1 MKKLLLSTLLF
12 SFVRFLESSYAAESF
27 ASLPKETQAK
37 LLKGEVVP
45 LSRRPGE
52 STPADR
58 KYVTMAKLFK
68 ATRPEIW
75 EVITDK
81 EDTEK
86 FLDGVLESRQIERN
100 DKEIIFEQRTKVG
113 GPKGS
118 YVYTMKYLLT
128 PEVKAEFVYVKGE
141 INDISGGWYILEGP
155 NPNYKLVVYS
165 LFIDPGGFAPQA
177 VVKFGMKKTIPS
189 TLTATEGEVNR
200 RRAGAQ

>member
-1 MKKLLLSTLLF
+1 MLAVF
-12 SFVRFLESSYAAESF
+12 FVSPGTMMAAESF
-27 ASLPKETQAK
+27 VSLPKETQAK

-45 LSRRPGE
+45 LSRRPGGG
-52 STPADR
+52 SDR

-68 ATRPEIW
+68 ATRSEIW

-86 FLDGVLESRQIERN
+86 FLDGVIESRLVERN

-118 YVYTMKYLLT
+118 YLYTMKYILT

-141 INDISGGWYILEGP
+141 INDIGGGWYILEGP
-155 NPNYKLVVYS
+155 NPDYKLVVYA

-177 VVKFGMKKTIPS
+177 VVRLGMRKTIPS
-189 TLTATEGEVNR
+189 TLTATEGEVKR
-200 RRAGAQ
+200 RRSAVQ